1 MGKRAKWDDAPKKRS
16 RSKKHLDRLDRVC
29 LEINKYNKEH
39 GTNYSYGEYT
49 ALIRIGKIHHKREV

>member
-1 MGKRAKWDDAPKKRS
+1 MSKRAKWDDAPKKRS
-16 RSKKHLDRLDRVC
+16 RRKKPLDHLDHIC

-49 ALIRIGKIHHKREV
+49 AFIRIGKE

>member
-1 MGKRAKWDDAPKKRS
+1 MKNHTKWDNVPQKRS
-16 RSKKHLDRLDRVC
+16 RRKKSLDHLDRIC

-49 ALIRIGKIHHKREV
+49 ALIRIGKIRRKRDV

>member
-1 MGKRAKWDDAPKKRS
+1 MSKRAKWDDAPKKRP
-16 RSKKHLDRLDRVC
+16 RRKKHLDHLDRIC

-49 ALIRIGKIHHKREV
+49 ALIRIGKIHRTKD